1 MRLLVSD
8 QELQD
13 WVFEIRAP
21 GDSVE
26 CRSIDSETVQCD
38 VTVSTTGELYFALL
52 RPSDDSDRW
61 EVDWASVSNVDE
73 GGSG

>member
-1 MRLLVSD
+1 MSD
-8 QELQD
+8 QQLHD

-21 GDSVE
+21 SDLVE

-38 VTVSTTGELYFALL
+38 VTVIATGELFFALL